1 MTGWFLEQL
10 EIEGFRGINN
20 EGDPLVL
27 KLSKNAVNSITAP
40 NGVGKSSI
48 YDALT
53 FALRGA
59 IRKLDDLPAAELG
72 GSYYNN
78 LFHSQNTGKIT
89 LVLAPAAGGNLTTIA
104 VTRDALGMRTVTGPA
119 GIDAE
124 ALLGELNREFV
135 LLDHKTLQTFIDDKA
150 LDRGRAFSGLLGLA
164 QFSTLRQQL
173 QALANTKAFNNH
185 FEMASLNTRRGAA
198 ETAAKNARV
207 AAEAAFKA
215 LTQDSLADQADHE
228 TAQARAFS
236 ALNQIAILAPHC
248 KDKPFANISVDDC
261 LTAIHA
267 AEGGEQ
273 KTRHAALIQ
282 REAAW
287 QERLLNLPGEEHY
300 AILLKLSEGR
310 DSALEKTSGV
320 LMRHLYRAG
329 RDVLQTGEWPD
340 KCACP
345 LCKAPADHSLLDEMK
360 MNLANYEAVEM
371 CTQTLSQ
378 EWQDKAWTNFVVL
391 EKAVRFASEPE
402 PFAETDRHVAAQGLS
417 AVQLKE
423 LWIWQATLLERA
435 KAAAVVETNERLE
448 LEKTLPT
455 SVAAVTTAAE
465 AARRLQTHW
474 KEAAAA
480 ASSLDAINTQIS
492 KLTHVKKFLDD
503 AEEMFA
509 GAESRASNRRLKAVE
524 PVCQTLFGAIMFQ
537 PVKPVLNKPAGK
549 EELSLGLAE
558 FWTKQNVS
566 AQALLSESYRNAL
579 AVSVYLAAASLYS
592 GAPLFMVLDDV
603 TSSFDAGHQYHLMEV
618 IKTQFARPGNPGGP
632 QVIILSHDTLLEK
645 LFTRNNNDVGW
656 SHQRLE
662 GTARTAVLPQSNAS
676 NRVKDRCEKYIAAGQ
691 VEDAAPRL
699 RQYLEYKLL
708 EVIAKVQIPVPIDFA
723 LDDNKKQVQ
732 SAIEAISAAVKLHQA
747 AGILVMDPAQIAGL
761 QTNVATI
768 TGNFLAHYATGSTQA
783 FSAGSLTGVI
793 AAIDAYAGCFMV
805 EHPTGSGQKQYYR
818 SLSKKL

>member
-1 MTGWFLEQL
+1 MSGWFLEQL

-27 KLSKNAVNSITAP
+27 KFSKNAVNSITAP

-53 FALRGA
+53 FALRGT
-59 IRKLDDLPAAELG
+59 IRKLDDLPAAEFG

-89 LVLAPAAGGNLTTIA
+89 LVLAPAAGGSPTTIA
-104 VTRDALGMRTVTGPA
+104 VTRDALGMRTVTGPV
-119 GIDAE
+119 GLNAE

-185 FEMASLNTRRGAA
+185 FEMANLNTRRGAA
-198 ETAAKNARV
+198 ETARKNARV
-207 AAEAAFKA
+207 AADAAFKA
-215 LTQDSLADQADHE
+215 LTQDNLADQADHAA
-228 TAQARAFS
+228 AQSRAFS

-248 KDKPFANISVDDC
+248 KDKPFADISVNDC

-273 KTRHAALIQ
+273 KTRHATLIQ
-282 REAAW
+282 HEAAW
-287 QERLLNLPGEEHY
+287 QERLLNLPGAEHY
-300 AILLKLSEGR
+300 ATLLKLAEDR
-310 DSALEKTSGV
+310 DSALEKTSGA

-329 RDVLQTGEWPD
+329 RDVLQTEQWPD

-345 LCKAPADHSLLDEMK
+345 LCKAPADHSLLDEMQT
-360 MNLANYEAVEM
+360 NLANYEAVEAS
-371 CTQTLSQ
+371 TQTLSQ

-391 EKAVRFASEPE
+391 EKAVRTASEPE
-402 PFAETDRHVAAQGLS
+402 LFAETDKHVAAQGLS
-417 AVQLKE
+417 TAQLKE

-435 KAAAVVETNERLE
+435 KDTTSVVTNERLE

-474 KEAAAA
+474 KEAATAQT
-480 ASSLDAINTQIS
+480 SLDAVNAQIS
-492 KLTHVKKFLDD
+492 KLTRVKKFLDD

-509 GAESRASNRRLKAVE
+509 DAESKASTRRLQAVE
-524 PVCQTLFGAIMFQ
+524 PVCQTLFSAIMFQ
-537 PVKPVLNKPAGK
+537 PVKPVLKKPDGR
-549 EELSLGLAE
+549 EELALGLAE
-558 FWTKQNVS
+558 FWSRQDVS

-579 AVSVYLAAASLYS
+579 AVSVYLAAASLYQ
-592 GAPLFMVLDDV
+592 GAPMFMVLDDV

-618 IKTQFARPGNPGGP
+618 IKTRFARPGNPAGP

-645 LFTRNNNDVGW
+645 LFTRNGNGADW

-676 NRVKDRCEKYIAAGQ
+676 NRVKDQCEKHIAVGQ

-708 EVIAKVQIPVPIDFA
+708 EIIAKVQIPVPIDFA

-732 SAIEAISAAVKLHQA
+732 SAIDAITGAVKLHQA
-747 AGILVMDPAQIAGL
+747 AGSLVLEPAQIAGL

-768 TGNFLAHYATGSTQA
+768 AGNFLAHYATGSTQA
-783 FSAGSLTGVI
+783 FSAGSLTGVL
-793 AAIDAYAGCFMV
+793 AAIDAFADCFKL
-805 EHPTGSGQKQYYR
+805 EHPTGSGQRQYYR